1 MRGALASIATVAL
14 LGVAGCGFGGDE
26 DVVQGAA
33 LTPPES
39 SWVPGQP
46 PLGAY
51 QEFAMVFDRA
61 LGLAADRRKAREKAL
76 ERIRKAKEAARK
88 RADAE
93 ARRKYLEA
101 KRRAERQYRLA
112 LKRAAEARRRQ
123 EEKLRRLRAERRR
136 ALAEREKKLRVPPGD
151 ECRLRNVRERF
162 DCRTG
167 RLPDPA
173 GDRQKRESR

>member
-1 MRGALASIATVAL
+1 MRRALASLAAVAL

-26 DVVQGAA
+26 EVVQGAS

-51 QEFAMVFDRA
+51 GEFAMVFDRA
-61 LGLAADRRKAREKAL
+61 LGLAADRRRARERAL
-76 ERIRKAKEAARK
+76 ERIKRAREAARK
-88 RADAE
+88 RADAA
-93 ARRKYLEA
+93 ARRRYLEA
-101 KRRAERQYRLA
+101 KRRAERLYRLA
-112 LKRAAEARRRQ
+112 LKRAAEERRRRA
-123 EEKLRRLRAERRR
+123 EELRRLKAERDR
-136 ALAEREKKLRVPPGD
+136 ALAEREKKLRVAPGE

-173 GDRQKRESR
+173 TDGKQSK

>member
-1 MRGALASIATVAL
+1 MTRALASVLVVAL
-14 LGVAGCGFGGDE
+14 AGLAGCGFDGGE
-26 DVVQGAA
+26 EGAQGAS

-46 PLGAY
+46 ALGSY
-51 QEFAMVFDRA
+51 SEFATVFDRA
-61 LGLAADRRKAREKAL
+61 LGLAADRRRARERAL
-76 ERIRKAKEAARK
+76 ARIQKAKEAARK
-88 RADAE
+88 KADAE
-93 ARRKYLEA
+93 ARRRYLEA
-101 KRRAERQYRLA
+101 KRRAERLYRLA

-136 ALAEREKKLRVPPGD
+136 ALAEREKKLRVAPGE
-151 ECRLRNVRERF
+151 ECRLKNVRERF

-173 GDRQKRESR
+173 TDGKQNK

>member
-1 MRGALASIATVAL
+1 MTRAVTALLLVAL
-14 LGVAGCGFGGDE
+14 VALAGCGFGGDE
-26 DVVQGAA
+26 AAVQGAS

-51 QEFAMVFDRA
+51 QEFATVFDRA

-76 ERIRKAKEAARK
+76 ERIQEAKEAARK

-101 KRRAERQYRLA
+101 KRRAERLYKLA
-112 LKRAAEARRRQ
+112 LKRAAEERRRQ
-123 EEKLRRLRAERRR
+123 EEKLRRLREERRR
-136 ALAEREKKLRVPPGD
+136 ALAEREKKLRVPPGE
-151 ECRLRNVRERF
+151 ECRLANVRERF
-162 DCRTG
+162 DCKTG

-173 GDRQKRESR
+173 TDGKQNK